1 MLAIGGGGK
10 TTDQSPYRALLTASY
25 PNNDLSGWVVS
36 SKDHEYPHP
45 HELITHVIGIKIK
58 GMSRQQL
65 LESMYVSTAASGVA
79 SHPEGETGVPSDN
92 FILVGGG
99 FRVDWHGAGNL
110 GIASFPIT
118 EFSWKACSKDHGISD
133 PSNLQ
138 VFAICIKKNIAVGTV
153 TVAIT
158 KADSNQAPHPE
169 AVALVKPGFALVGG
183 GAEVHWN
190 ELGNFLWKLEPSTSQ
205 AQSFSAA
212 SKDVIYP
219 DPSIIT
225 AYALGIRIDE

>member
-1 MLAIGGGGK
+1 M
-10 TTDQSPYRALLTASY
+10 
-25 PNNDLSGWVVS
+25 
-36 SKDHEYPHP
+36 
-45 HELITHVIGIKIK
+45 
-58 GMSRQQL
+58 
-65 LESMYVSTAASGVA
+65 A
-79 SHPEGETGVPSDN
+79 SHPEAETGVPSDN
-92 FILVGGG
+92 FVLVGGG

-110 GIASFPIT
+110 GTASFPIT

-138 VFAICIKKNIAVGTV
+138 VFAICIKKNISVGTV

-158 KADSNQAPHPE
+158 KADSNQTPHPE

-212 SKDVIYP
+212 TKDVIYP